1 MAPLPRC
8 SVVIVTWNRRK
19 ELEAAI
25 HSLKR
30 QTLAD
35 EIETIVIDNG
45 STDGTVEW
53 LRGMGD
59 GSIRLLEFKENRGA
73 SHGRNAGIRAAR
85 APLVCFLDSDAE
97 IISPDAIERCI
108 GRLGRG
114 DGVRA
119 VTTSIW
125 FDREKTRPFSK
136 GVYITPEGH
145 YSGIRSRTETADP
158 HVISSCFAVWEKSL
172 LEELGG
178 FDPWYFWGIEDLDL
192 SLRAYHRSLLGEAR
206 GASRFFVLEDVHV
219 LHEMSHKGR
228 HYLPTDFDAVF
239 HAIERQRL
247 YMVLAHAGGGGI
259 LSSLDWEPCQPP
271 ARERRG
277 VGTAI
282 AASQV
287 ALAAGFLSTQPPGA
301 PAVGHAPDPAKPPGH
316 DTHTPRNHRLTA
328 CLIREEA
335 AHPPAVPA
343 HGRSGSHASA
353 ACLSVGAAGSET
365 CRASSGWHPRGSAA

>member
-25 HSLKR
+25 HSLRR

-145 YSGIRSRTETADP
+145 YSGIRSRSETADP

-192 SLRAYHRSLLGEAR
+192 SLRAYHRSLRGEAR

-247 YMVLAHAGGGGI
+247 YMVLAHAGVGGFFRAWIG
-259 LSSLDWEPCQPP
+259 SLVNYRRVSGEAWEQRLPLRKWLWLLVFYPLNRLVRLPWDMRQT
-271 ARERRG
+271 RRNH
-277 VGTAI
+277 
-282 AASQV
+282 
-287 ALAAGFLSTQPPGA
+287 LATTP
-301 PAVGHAPDPAKPPGH
+301 
-316 DTHTPRNHRLTA
+316 TPREITA
-328 CLIREEA
+328 
-335 AHPPAVPA
+335 
-343 HGRSGSHASA
+343 
-353 ACLSVGAAGSET
+353 
-365 CRASSGWHPRGSAA
+365 